1 MAIEGL
7 VDILERLVD
16 GEAVQLRLVLQDD
29 DLPQQRSHTVHHAL
43 ANLLAHVA
51 SFQAQH
57 HLHTRFLYTI
67 FTMKPKNLL
76 NFTFPYFQAGFGKTF
91 TKGRASYILTKNTK
105 LLTNYEQFFKVNRSF
120 P

>member
-57 HLHTRFLYTI
+57 NLHPRFVYTI
-67 FTMKPKNLL
+67 FTMKPK
-76 NFTFPYFQAGFGKTF
+76 
-91 TKGRASYILTKNTK
+91 K
-105 LLTNYEQFFKVNRSF
+105 LLLSVFKT
-120 P
+120 